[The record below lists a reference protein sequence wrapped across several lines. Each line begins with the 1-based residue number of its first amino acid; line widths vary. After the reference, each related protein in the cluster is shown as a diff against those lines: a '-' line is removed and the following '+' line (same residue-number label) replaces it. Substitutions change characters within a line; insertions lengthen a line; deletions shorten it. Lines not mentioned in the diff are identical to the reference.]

1 MAIEKI
7 MGSETELG
15 ITARTASG
23 FDPVGSAIFLIN
35 AMPEEASSRA
45 LWDYTGENPLLD
57 ARGYE
62 ATGERERPTAQD
74 NRAHQQGA
82 GERRAPL
89 RGRRPPRVLHPR
101 DAPTPGIWC
110 CSRRPA
116 SGWPTP
122 CREAANRT
130 LPPHQQ
136 LVLYKNNSD
145 GKGNSYGYHEN
156 YLVARSVPFERLVEA
171 LTPFLVS
178 RIVFAGAGKVGA
190 ENGAEPCA
198 YQISQ
203 RADFFET
210 LIGLDTMAKRPII
223 NTRDE
228 PHADEERYR
237 RLHVIVGDSNLAE
250 VSTYL
255 KVGTT
260 ALVLAM
266 VEDGALRKDL
276 ALEDPVRAIK
286 EISHDTTCTPEG
298 PPEAGEGGLGGRA
311 PAGVPGA
318 GAGLLRHGRAV
329 PPGHRPPGALGA
341 GPDPARR
348 GPPPV
353 RPGAGLG
360 HQAGA
365 PRGLHQPEGDR
376 VRRPA
381 RQHAGS
387 AVPRS
392 AHGQGAVLPVGAG
405 GNGGAAA
412 HRRGDPPG
420 HAACPPPTPGPI
432 SGGRACGSS
441 RAQVCGAS
449 WTSILLDTGDAAVKR
464 IPMAEPARGTRK
476 LVGEIL
482 ERVGQ
487 RDGSLGATGRV
498 GQRHLATRQLGDWA
512 IRLVRETGRD
522 RFVRVAK
529 LPNRQVAQLPVLNEG
544 GARPVDVHFSRHDA
558 GSSFFDL
565 VREREPD
572 LLPRFARRG
581 GRPAKE
587 CRGCR
592 WARPFWR

>member
-15 ITARTASG
+15 ITTRVASG
-23 FDPVGSAIFLIN
+23 FDPVGSAIYLIN
-35 AMPEEASSRA
+35 ALPGDVSSRA

-62 ATGERERPTAQD
+62 VTGERERPTVQD
-74 NRAHQQGA
+74 NRALNKVLPNGGRLYVDGAHPEYSTPETTNARDLVLFEKA
-82 GERRAPL
+82 GERLA
-89 RGRRPPRVLHPR
+89 
-101 DAPTPGIWC
+101 DA
-110 CSRRPA
+110 
-116 SGWPTP
+116 

-156 YLVARSVPFERLVEA
+156 YLVARSVPFERLVDG

-178 RIVFAGAGKVGA
+178 RIVLAGAGKVGS

-286 EISHDTTCTPEG
+286 EISHDTTCTRKVRLKRGTEVSAVELQREYLELAHAYYATVEQSPQVTDLLERWERVLTQLAEDPRQCARELDWVIKQALLEAYTTRKGIGFDDQRVSMLDLQYHDLRLDKGLYYRLEREG
-298 PPEAGEGGLGGRA
+298 MVERLLTDEEIRRAMRLPPTDTRA
-311 PAGVPGA
+311 YF
-318 GAGLLRHGRAV
+318 
-329 PPGHRPPGALGA
+329 
-341 GPDPARR
+341 R
-348 GPPPV
+348 GTC
-353 RPGAGLG
+353 
-360 HQAGA
+360 
-365 PRGLHQPEGDR
+365 
-376 VRRPA
+376 VRRF
-381 RQHAGS
+381 
-387 AVPRS
+387 
-392 AHGQGAVLPVGAG
+392 
-405 GNGGAAA
+405 
-412 HRRGDPPG
+412 
-420 HAACPPPTPGPI
+420 
-432 SGGRACGSS
+432 

-482 ERVGQ
+482 ERADSV
-487 RDGSLGATGRV
+487 T
-498 GQRHLATRQLGDWA
+498 
-512 IRLVRETGRD
+512 
-522 RFVRVAK
+522 
-529 LPNRQVAQLPVLNEG
+529 
-544 GARPVDVHFSRHDA
+544 
-558 GSSFFDL
+558 
-565 VREREPD
+565 D
-572 LLPRFARRG
+572 LLERLAG
-581 GRPAKE
+581 
-587 CRGCR
+587 
-592 WARPFWR
+592 